1 MSRPRAGLHIFDPN
15 ASFKHMLHVWLL
27 PALAILVLVLAAF
40 YLIVKFSGGTGV
52 RSNGRT
58 LVDKPDDEDH
68 G

>member
-1 MSRPRAGLHIFDPN
+1 
-15 ASFKHMLHVWLL
+15 MLHVWLL

-40 YLIVKFSGGTGV
+40 YLIVKFAGGTGV

-58 LVDKPDDEDH
+58 LVDKPEDEDH